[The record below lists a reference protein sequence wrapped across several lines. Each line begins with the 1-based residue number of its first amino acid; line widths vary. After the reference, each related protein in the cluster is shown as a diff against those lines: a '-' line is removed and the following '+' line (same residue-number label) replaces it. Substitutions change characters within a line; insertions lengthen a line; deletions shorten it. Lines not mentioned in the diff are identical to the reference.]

1 MSTPSRSTSPRA
13 QRKREQ
19 ILSGAQHLFLTQGY
33 AGTSTDAIAK
43 AAGISKETL
52 YAYYPNKEALFAA
65 VLQHLVDV
73 LADEQ
78 FAEIEQTMLVS
89 GETFRQALIDLAQ
102 RIIRSAMQPDYLA
115 LVRIIIAE
123 STRVPQL
130 GTMFRSSIPMRGLA
144 YLSGLLEHARDR
156 KLVEFEDVEVAA
168 RMFIGSLLTYILL
181 DGLMRADE
189 APRQPALAQITMVVN
204 LFCKALQPTT
214 DQSEHV

>member
-1 MSTPSRSTSPRA
+1 MSTSSRSTSSRA

-52 YAYYPNKEALFAA
+52 YAYYPNKEVLFSA

-73 LADEQ
+73 LSEERFMQ
-78 FAEIEQTMLVS
+78 IEQTMLVS

-115 LVRIIIAE
+115 LVRIIIGE

-144 YLSGLLEHARDR
+144 YLSGLLEHAHEH
-156 KLVEFEDVEVAA
+156 KLVEFEDVGVAA
-168 RMFIGSLLTYILL
+168 RMFIGSLLIYIIL
-181 DGLMRADE
+181 DGLMRAGE
-189 APRQPALAQITMVVN
+189 ASIQPTLAQITMVVD

-214 DQSEHV
+214 DQSE

>member
-1 MSTPSRSTSPRA
+1 MNTSSRSTSPRA
-13 QRKREQ
+13 LRKREQ
-19 ILSGAQHLFLTQGY
+19 ILSGAQHLFLMQGY

-43 AAGISKETL
+43 TAGISKETL
-52 YAYYPNKEALFAA
+52 YAYYPNKEALFSA

-102 RIIRSAMQPDYLA
+102 RIIRNAMQPDYLA

-130 GTMFRSSIPMRGLA
+130 GTLFRSSIPMRGLA
-144 YLSGLLEHARDR
+144 YLSGLLEHARER
-156 KLVEFEDVEVAA
+156 KLVEFEGVEVTA
-168 RMFIGSLLTYILL
+168 RMFIGSLLTYIILE
-181 DGLMRADE
+181 GLMLAGE
-189 APRQPALAQITMVVN
+189 APRQPDLTQITMVVN
-204 LFCKALQPTT
+204 LFCKALQPET
-214 DQSEHV
+214 DQSK